1 MIRTFIAGLVL
12 GIAGITGALYAFPAV
27 DQHRETSIVSVR
39 TNGGNIER
47 FRISVPMD
55 RIMAGAP
62 GNPRPVPRDLLWPDS
77 PHLQATNAELYKLRN
92 ERDAVVG
99 VAGRIAARGPDGE
112 PVIEW
117 VLHLPARGSAYVTMS
132 SQADANGVRIGTLQ
146 SGTRE
151 FGSRAGSMA
160 ERFVAAAGDAASGD
174 TRGRIELDTA
184 FVGTEVDLE

>member
-1 MIRTFIAGLVL
+1 MIKTFIAGVIL
-12 GIAGITGALYAFPAV
+12 GIAGIAGALYAFPAV

-55 RIMAGAP
+55 RIMIGAP
-62 GNPRPVPRDLLWPDS
+62 GNASPVPGDLYWPDDPRFQS
-77 PHLQATNAELYKLRN
+77 TNVELFKLRN

-112 PVIEW
+112 PLIEW
-117 VLHLPARGSAYVTMS
+117 VLHLPARGSVYVTMS
-132 SQADANGVRIGTLQ
+132 RQPDGNGLRTGALR

-151 FGSRAGSMA
+151 FASRVGSMA
-160 ERFVAAAGDAASGD
+160 ERFVPAAGDAGSGGAQ
-174 TRGRIELDTA
+174 GRIELDTA
-184 FVGTEVDLE
+184 FVGTEADLE

>member
-1 MIRTFIAGLVL
+1 MIKTFIAGVVL

-55 RIMAGAP
+55 RIMIGAP
-62 GNPRPVPRDLLWPDS
+62 GNANPVPEDLYWPDD
-77 PHLQATNAELYKLRN
+77 PRLQSANAELFKLRN

-99 VAGRIAARGPDGE
+99 VAGRIAARGPGGE

-132 SQADANGVRIGTLQ
+132 SQPGANGIRTGSLQ
-146 SGTRE
+146 GGTRE
-151 FGSRAGSMA
+151 FSSRAGSMA
-160 ERFVAAAGDAASGD
+160 ERFVPVSGD
-174 TRGRIELDTA
+174 GGSGGARGRIELDTT
-184 FVGTEVDLE
+184 FVGTEADLE

>member
-1 MIRTFIAGLVL
+1 MIKTFIAGVVL
-12 GIAGITGALYAFPAV
+12 GIAGLTGALYAVPAV

-55 RIMAGAP
+55 RIMSGSP
-62 GNPRPVPRDLLWPDS
+62 GRENPVPAGLFWPDDPRLES
-77 PHLQATNAELYKLRN
+77 ANVELYKLRN
-92 ERDAVVG
+92 ERDAVIG
-99 VAGRIAARGPDGE
+99 VAGRIAARGPGGE

-132 SQADANGVRIGTLQ
+132 SQAGTNGIRMGALR

-151 FGSRAGSMA
+151 FASRGGSMA
-160 ERFVAAAGDAASGD
+160 ERFVPAAGDRGADG
-174 TRGRIELDTA
+174 TQGRIELDTA
-184 FVGTEVDLE
+184 FLGTEVEAE

>member
-1 MIRTFIAGLVL
+1 MIKTFVAGVIL

-55 RIMAGAP
+55 RIMNGAP
-62 GNPRPVPRDLLWPDS
+62 GNSRPVPRDLDWPDS
-77 PHLQATNAELYKLRN
+77 PHLQSTNAELYKLRN

-99 VAGRIAARGPDGE
+99 VAGRIAARGADGE
-112 PVIEW
+112 PVVEW

-132 SQADANGVRIGTLQ
+132 NQAGANGARTGTLA

-151 FGSRAGSMA
+151 FATRVGSMA
-160 ERFVAAAGDAASGD
+160 VRFVPAAGSDETRD
-174 TRGRIELDTA
+174 TQGRIELDTA
-184 FVGTEVDLE
+184 FVGTEADLE